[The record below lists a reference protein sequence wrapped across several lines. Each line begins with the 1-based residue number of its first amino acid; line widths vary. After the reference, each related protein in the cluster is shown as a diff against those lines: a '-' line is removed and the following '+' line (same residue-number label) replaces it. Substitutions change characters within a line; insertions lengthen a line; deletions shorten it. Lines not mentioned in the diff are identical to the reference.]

1 MSEPTTAQ
9 LIQLAWDVLPMGDRR
24 LLEQIGASRWE
35 IVAEPLGV
43 AVDGRFR
50 SAGHAGCNPA
60 RIQAD
65 NAALGMW
72 ISELRIVLINE
83 RHEALTTTNQSTR
96 EALLTWVAWHEWGH
110 ALSIEG
116 HSAHDPAEGERLLA
130 LAPDGI
136 RERVRRAHY
145 PRREYIHELIAETY
159 ALIMRE
165 RVEGRSGRP
174 SWLSNEIYNLMARV
188 ASSSHSE
195 DLR

>member
-1 MSEPTTAQ
+1 VINPTTAE
-9 LIQLAWDVLPMGDRR
+9 LVQLAWEVLPAGDRR

-43 AVDGRFR
+43 AVDARLC
-50 SAGHAGCNPA
+50 SAGHDGHSSA

-72 ISELRIVLINE
+72 IRELRLVLINE
-83 RHEALTTTNQSTR
+83 KHEALIDTDQSTR

-110 ALSIEG
+110 ALSIESQ
-116 HSAHDPAEGERLLA
+116 SAHDPAEGAMLLA

-159 ALIMRE
+159 ALLMRE
-165 RVEGRSGRP
+165 KVEGRSGRP
-174 SWLSNEIYNLMARV
+174 SWLPNEIYNLMARV

-195 DLR
+195 GSR

>member
-1 MSEPTTAQ
+1 MINPTTVQ
-9 LIQLAWDVLPMGDRR
+9 LVQLAWDVLPASDQR

-43 AVDGRFR
+43 AVDARLR
-50 SAGHAGCNPA
+50 SAGHDGCTPA
-60 RIQAD
+60 RTRAD

-72 ISELRIVLINE
+72 IRELRLVLINE
-83 RHEALTTTNQSTR
+83 NHQALIDTDQSTR

-116 HSAHDPAEGERLLA
+116 QSAHDPAEGDRLLA

-159 ALIMRE
+159 ALLMRE
-165 RVEGRSGRP
+165 KVEGRSGRP
-174 SWLSNEIYNLMARV
+174 SWLPNEIYHLMARL

-195 DLR
+195 DSR